1 MAKELAVI
9 ELRLEG
15 AEGVREML
23 ERIEDLKKSAEGRI
37 EIRTATESAHR
48 KILELKADMDALRK
62 TMENSGKGSDSY
74 KNAAEGLKE
83 TRQEARAAQTEYRIL
98 NKAKQEAAKIDREIA
113 KAEAQA
119 AKEAEKMAKEEA
131 KAAAE
136 LERLAA
142 QAPKVKTLG
151 ENFKTWSSRIAHA
164 GSAMQSFGNA
174 LTQLTSP
181 FKQLTSGLVMGAGY
195 KVLNKFTEG
204 LSNGFNRY
212 DTMKK
217 YPKIMAA
224 FGYSNEEAQKSIDA
238 LDKSVRGLPTG
249 LDEMVDLAQRFT
261 ATTGDI
267 DKGTKLAIAANN
279 AFLASMSTDTQK
291 YQGMMQLQDVLGGKD
306 MNSREWNSLVSSMT
320 PAIVKMGESLGY
332 TNKNMDE
339 WIQKV
344 RDGKVDNQKF
354 IDTLI
359 KIGNEG
365 GVLAE
370 MANES
375 KDTWQAFFANVGNAA
390 SRMTAGVITSM
401 DAIVK
406 TLGLKD
412 KDGKAIESVNRLLSD
427 RLIPTIDDMTA
438 SAKAWIEAHPQ
449 EITDFF
455 KQLAGINWRSLATG
469 LLQGLKVQA
478 EMFSLFANIANKV
491 GGGSLAWV
499 TRWGVILNLVGKGFT
514 IFGGLLKGTRHP
526 LGALLALLTT
536 KIGGKGLFGGLIEKI
551 FGKKLPTKELAEAPK
566 AIDSLRGVVQS
577 LSGLLKFAGGVGIAT
592 LTGWGVTKAVK
603 SIIHDLKDIGR
614 EMEGVNWESAG
625 IAMGGF
631 ATFCGAFGLV
641 GKALNK
647 AKVGWGSLKGVAI
660 AGAFTTFI
668 AFVTSA
674 DFQLLA
680 TGAKAFNSMTANIK
694 SAFDNL
700 DQIGEIPDKASNVKD
715 FAQGL
720 VEIYS
725 AFGGNKK
732 DEGFNVIKPKK
743 VDNFNK
749 IASGMNSTL
758 ANLAKIGKS
767 LKGLSKKDL
776 PSEDDV
782 TAVSDSL
789 KPVIEKL
796 GEMISNAPKVFTNAD
811 SGNLAANMDASI
823 KSMNTAFSTLGEVIN
838 KLPRLSSSLARLQRS
853 GVLDTLGNDG
863 GQMDAL
869 GRALRKMANALNLE
883 SFNTDSLMSD
893 IGNVLTAIND
903 MQTIIG
909 KLNKIAKTKVSDK
922 GTGNIQKVIENIKK
936 AFDNAKATE
945 LSGQIMIFVTAVKA
959 ALQTLQ
965 ELNQKIEIDITVE
978 LSKGFYS
985 SSKAVMK
992 KITSTKDDI
1001 KKLASKGVTATIPV
1015 RVHFSLYMNAGGV
1028 IDSILDAK
1036 RRIESAAKSAATP
1049 KGYGGNT
1056 RSSYDSRFS
1065 ATGGLIYRA
1074 KGGGTGFPG
1083 RPIGTDRIPA
1093 WLTQGEYVHRK
1104 QAVDYFGVDFMR
1116 KVNNMDVRGAMQS
1129 LLTKAGNNN
1138 SFNRQSVINNTVNNN
1153 QRVTQ
1158 NISTNN
1164 PNFTRVQMGR
1174 FAGAL

>member
-23 ERIEDLKKSAEGRI
+23 EHIEDLKKSAEGRI

-62 TMENSGKGSDSY
+62 TMENSEKGSGSY

-113 KAEAQA
+113 KAEQQA

-195 KVLNKFTEG
+195 KMLNKFTEG

-306 MNSREWNSLVSSMT
+306 MNAREWNSLVSSMT

-354 IDTLI
+354 VDTLI

-365 GVLAE
+365 GVLQA

-412 KDGKAIESVNRLLSD
+412 KDGNAIESVNRLLSD

-455 KQLAGINWRSLATG
+455 KQLAGINWRSLVTG

-499 TRWGVILNLVGKGFT
+499 TKWGVILNLVGKGFT

-536 KIGGKGLFGGLIEKI
+536 KLGGKGLFGGLIEKI
-551 FGKKLPTKELAEAPK
+551 FGKKLPTKEIAEAPK
-566 AIDSLRGVVQS
+566 AIDSLRGVVKS
-577 LSGLLKFAGGVGIAT
+577 LSGLMKVAGGIGIAT

-603 SIIHDLKDIGR
+603 SIIHDLKDISV
-614 EMEGVNWESAG
+614 EMEGVNWRYAAE
-625 IAMGGF
+625 AMGGF
-631 ATFCGAFGLV
+631 AGFCTAFGLV
-641 GKALNK
+641 GIALNE
-647 AKVGWGSLKGVAI
+647 AKVSWKALKGVAI

-680 TGAKAFNSMTANIK
+680 TGAKAFNSMTKNIK

-732 DEGFNVIKPKK
+732 DEGFNAIKPKK

-749 IASGMNSTL
+749 IASGMNSTIE
-758 ANLAKIGKS
+758 NLGKIGAS
-767 LKGLSKKDL
+767 LKGLTKKGL
-776 PSEDDV
+776 PTEEEV
-782 TAVSDSL
+782 TAISDSL
-789 KPVIEKL
+789 KPVLEAL
-796 GEMISNAPKVFTNAD
+796 GNMVYNAPKVLKNNE
-811 SGNLAANMDASI
+811 SGNLAQYMSDSFKGLNDAI
-823 KSMNTAFSTLGEVIN
+823 GILLGKKGLIARLPELAKGIGRLQGLKVLETLGE
-838 KLPRLSSSLARLQRS
+838 
-853 GVLDTLGNDG
+853 DG
-863 GQMDAL
+863 GQFDQLGAAL
-869 GRALRKMANALNLE
+869 KKMANSLTLGG
-883 SFNTDSLMSD
+883 FNTDQLNLD
-893 IGNVLTAIND
+893 IGNILSAVGNVQAILKKLKAL
-903 MQTIIG
+903 G
-909 KLNKIAKTKVSDK
+909 KEKIDAK

-936 AFDNAKATE
+936 AFDTAKATE

-959 ALQTLQ
+959 AIQTIKD
-965 ELNQKIEIDITVE
+965 LNEEIEIDITFK
-978 LSKGFYS
+978 LSQGFYD
-985 SSKAVMK
+985 SKK
-992 KITSTKDDI
+992 KVIKEIKDAKKDI
-1001 KKLASKGVTATIPV
+1001 KSQNGGISFSIGV
-1015 RVHFSLYMNAGGV
+1015 RVFFRVATNFASAMA
-1028 IDSILDAK
+1028 
-1036 RRIESAAKSAATP
+1036 RITRERQALWRQT
-1049 KGYGGNT
+1049 GNGNGWIT
-1056 RSSYDSRFS
+1056 GHVS
-1065 ATGGLIYRA
+1065 TGGQISRNGVLYRS
-1074 KGGGTGFPG
+1074 GGGSIF
-1083 RPIGTDRIPA
+1083 RPRGTDKIPA
-1093 WLTQGEYVHRK
+1093 MLTQGEYVHKK

-1138 SFNRQSVINNTVNNN
+1138 SFNRQSIINNTVNNN

>member
-23 ERIEDLKKSAEGRI
+23 EHIEDLKKSAEGRI

-62 TMENSGKGSDSY
+62 TMENSEKGSGSY

-113 KAEAQA
+113 RAEAQA
-119 AKEAEKMAKEEA
+119 SKEAEKMAKEEA

-195 KVLNKFTEG
+195 KMLNKFTEG

-224 FGYSNEEAQKSIDA
+224 FGYSNEEAQKSVDA

-359 KIGNEG
+359 EIGNEG
-365 GVLAE
+365 GVLQA

-412 KDGKAIESVNRLLSD
+412 KDGNAIESVNRLLSD

-449 EITDFF
+449 EITGFF

-499 TRWGVILNLVGKGFT
+499 TRWGVLLNLVGKGFT

-526 LGALLALLTT
+526 LGALIALLTT
-536 KIGGKGLFGGLIEKI
+536 KLGGKGLFGGLIEKI
-551 FGKKLPTKELAEAPK
+551 FGKKGASAKEIAEAPK
-566 AIDSLRGVVQS
+566 AIESFRGIIQS
-577 LSGLLKFAGGVGIAT
+577 LSGLLKFAGGIGIAT

-603 SIIHDLKDIGR
+603 SIIHDLKDISV
-614 EMEGVNWESAG
+614 EMEGVNWRYAAE
-625 IAMGGF
+625 AMGGF
-631 ATFCGAFGLV
+631 AGFCTAFGLV
-641 GKALNK
+641 GIALNEM
-647 AKVGWGSLKGVAI
+647 KVSWGALKGVAI

-700 DQIGEIPDKASNVKD
+700 DKIGEIPDKASNVKD

-732 DEGFNVIKPKK
+732 DEGFNAIKPKK

-758 ANLAKIGKS
+758 ENLAKIGTS
-767 LKGLSKKDL
+767 LKGLTKKGL
-776 PSEDDV
+776 PTEEEITS
-782 TAVSDSL
+782 VSDSL
-789 KPVIEKL
+789 KPVLEALGKMIED
-796 GEMISNAPKVFTNAD
+796 APKVMKNTE
-811 SGNLAANMDASI
+811 SGNLATYISTSLKGLN
-823 KSMNTAFSTLGEVIN
+823 NAFSTLGEVIN

-863 GQMDAL
+863 GQMDVL
-869 GRALRKMANALNLE
+869 GRAIKKMANALNLE
-883 SFNTDSLMSD
+883 GFNTDTLTSD
-893 IGNVLTAIND
+893 IGNVLMAIED
-903 MQTIIG
+903 MQSIIK
-909 KLNKIAKTKVSDK
+909 KLNKIAKMEIDSN

-936 AFDNAKATE
+936 AFDTAKATE

-959 ALQTLQ
+959 ALQTLE
-965 ELNQKIEIDITVE
+965 ELNQEIEIDITFK
-978 LSKGFYS
+978 LSQGFYD
-985 SSKAVMK
+985 SKNKVIKEIQNGK
-992 KITSTKDDI
+992 KEILKQKSGI
-1001 KKLASKGVTATIPV
+1001 SFSIGV
-1015 RVHFSLYMNAGGV
+1015 RVFFRVVTNFASAMA
-1028 IDSILDAK
+1028 
-1036 RRIESAAKSAATP
+1036 RITRERQALWRQTGNGNGWITP
-1049 KGYGGNT
+1049 HI
-1056 RSSYDSRFS
+1056 S
-1065 ATGGLIYRA
+1065 TGGQISRNGVLYRS
-1074 KGGGTGFPG
+1074 GGGSIF
-1083 RPIGTDRIPA
+1083 RPRGTDKIPA
-1093 WLTQGEYVHRK
+1093 MLTQGEYVHKK